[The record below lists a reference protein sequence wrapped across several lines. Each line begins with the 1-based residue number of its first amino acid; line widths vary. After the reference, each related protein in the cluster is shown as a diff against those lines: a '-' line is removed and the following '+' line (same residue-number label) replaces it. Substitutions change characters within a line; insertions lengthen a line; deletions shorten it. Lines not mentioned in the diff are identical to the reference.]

1 MLYLMNKMKCI
12 SIALLA
18 MAFLGCKAERAG
30 SKKSSVAEAVPAK
43 ASEKS
48 GEQNPPKKEW
58 LYSDAEL
65 DEFLRRNEVS
75 ERNPLA
81 YYYAGNRCADK
92 GEYQEAVKLY
102 ALAVEAFHS
111 RSYEYRKDGIDWDW
125 KEEESYPGTLD
136 ENGEC
141 KEFYY
146 SIYNLSCCMSLLG
159 FLELSEAYLYNAIIA
174 GYPHLNHLLSDPDLA
189 NLYGG
194 PNGEA
199 VKARAKELFACG
211 SSTDFLRGKKVPQ
224 LSMDIAWYFNFD
236 KNGKDVFCYSYYD
249 GEDPWN
255 SERPWVMKGTYTVKN
270 FHVLIRF
277 DSVWEREPVGYKM
290 WPGHGIDPIDGPYD
304 TYWFPVITSKPYQYN
319 LYMLSSAGA
328 FRGLRCWED
337 FSLDEKDDLVCG
349 TFLESVSRPENNDH
363 YFLRSS
369 CVNLLDKV
377 FREAEAV
384 KWSPED
390 SEKNRELNGLNE
402 TRRSKQAATAL
413 IELSEEEIDAN
424 ARRRLAR
431 YREFADPI
439 IQGYKEKGKVVTL
452 DAATFASSGESDALP
467 QETEFCYVFI
477 KGTVENSAA
486 FESICKAAEK
496 RFVAGFFLDFTDCTF
511 AGRRHFE
518 EGDYNSPE
526 WFHFEVNDRNGS
538 SLSDRDGETPQAV
551 GIKGII
557 FPKNIPDRI
566 SIYYANSSLEIMEFQ
581 DSAFPQDIDFGYYKA
596 HENNSLKA
604 VRLPEGL
611 KEIDDFAFMNCIE
624 LKQVYAPK
632 SLERIGHHAFDKC
645 NGLTFE
651 IPEHVRYVR
660 ERVFGPQ
667 TQLYIPA
674 YRHHHE
680 NFDWYY
686 SCFDYTGEN
695 VHWGKC
701 VE

>member
-12 SIALLA
+12 GIALLA
-18 MAFLGCKAERAG
+18 MAFLGCKAVRVG
-30 SKKSSVAEAVPAK
+30 TKQSPAEAA
-43 ASEKS
+43 EKS
-48 GEQNPPKKEW
+48 GEQTPPKKEW

-75 ERNPLA
+75 ERNPVA
-81 YYYAGNRCADK
+81 YYHAGNRCADK
-92 GEYQEAVKLY
+92 GEYQEAAKLY
-102 ALAVEAFHS
+102 ALAAEKFES
-111 RSYEYRKDGIDWDW
+111 GLFKYSKWRWDNKW
-125 KEEESYPGTLD
+125 EESYPGTLD

-146 SIYNLSCCMSLLG
+146 SIYNLSCCMSILG

-194 PNGEA
+194 SNGEA
-199 VKARAKELFACG
+199 VKARAKELFACVN
-211 SSTDFLRGKKVPQ
+211 SAEFFAGKE
-224 LSMDIAWYFNFD
+224 LGIMDGNDGWYFHFGS
-236 KNGKDVFCYSYYD
+236 NGKDVFNYGDS
-249 GEDPWN
+249 N
-255 SERPWVMKGTYTVKN
+255 FSSELSDERWCVHGTYTVKN
-270 FHVLIRF
+270 FHVLMHF
-277 DSVWEREPVGYKM
+277 DSQWES
-290 WPGHGIDPIDGPYD
+290 DPIGNPMWTGATSERYD
-304 TYWFPVITSKPYQYN
+304 AYALPVLKERDYR
-319 LYMLSSAGA
+319 YMLSYVDAFNNAWYGKGEISA
-328 FRGLRCWED
+328 D
-337 FSLDEKDDLVCG
+337 SDLVRG
-349 TFLESVSRPENNDH
+349 TFLEGVLDEWYEHDC
-363 YFLRSS
+363 FLRLS
-369 CVNLLDKV
+369 VIDFFDKILV
-377 FREAEAV
+377 EQNDVE
-384 KWSPED
+384 WHPED
-390 SEKNRELNGLNE
+390 DEKNRELNRLDAE
-402 TRRSKQAATAL
+402 RRKERAATAL

-439 IQGYKEKGKVVTL
+439 IQGYKEKGKTLVL
-452 DAATFASSGESDALP
+452 DAETFADYKKDAQP
-467 QETEFCYVFI
+467 ETEFCYVI
-477 KGTVENSAA
+477 VKGTLKNSAA

-496 RFVAGFFLDFTDCTF
+496 RFAAGFFLDFTDCTF
-511 AGRRHFE
+511 VGRRHFE

-526 WFHFEVNDRNGS
+526 WFHFEVNDRSDS

-581 DSAFPQDIDFGYYKA
+581 DSEYLQVIDFGYYKA

-611 KEIDDFAFMNCIE
+611 REIDNFSFMNCIE

-651 IPEHVRYVR
+651 IPENVRYVR
-660 ERVFGPQ
+660 EYVFGPWAKV
-667 TQLYIPA
+667 YIPA
-674 YRHHHE
+674 YRHHPE
-680 NFDWYY
+680 NFNWYY
-686 SCFDYTGEN
+686 NSFDYTGETI
-695 VHWGKC
+695 HWGKC
-701 VE
+701 ME

>member
-1 MLYLMNKMKCI
+1 MSFSPEAGFLILTKGRRYDMLYLMNKMKCI
-12 SIALLA
+12 GIALLA
-18 MAFLGCKAERAG
+18 MAFLGCKAARVGAEQ
-30 SKKSSVAEAVPAK
+30 SSAEAA
-43 ASEKS
+43 EKS
-48 GEQNPPKKEW
+48 GEQTPPKKEW

-92 GEYQEAVKLY
+92 GEYQEAAKLY

-159 FLELSEAYLYNAIIA
+159 LLELSEAYLYNAIIA

-189 NLYGG
+189 NLYGE

-211 SSTDFLRGKKVPQ
+211 NSTDFLRGKKVPQ

-270 FHVLIRF
+270 FHVLIHF
-277 DSVWEREPVGYKM
+277 DSVWERESVGYKM

-304 TYWFPVITSKPYQYN
+304 TYWLPVITSKPYQYN
-319 LYMLSSAGA
+319 LYMLSSASA
-328 FRGLRCWED
+328 FGDLRCWED
-337 FSLDEKDDLVCG
+337 FSLDEKDDLVRG
-349 TFLESVSRPENNDH
+349 TFLESVSRPENKDRC
-363 YFLRSS
+363 FLRSS

-384 KWSPED
+384 EWSPEE
-390 SEKNRELNGLNE
+390 SEKNQELNGLNE

-424 ARRRLAR
+424 ARRRLER

-439 IQGYKEKGKVVTL
+439 IQGYKEKGNVVTL
-452 DAATFASSGESDALP
+452 DAETFADYKKDAQP
-467 QETEFCYVFI
+467 ETEFCYVFI

-486 FESICKAAEK
+486 FESICKVAEK
-496 RFVAGFFLDFTDCTF
+496 RFAAGFFLDFTDC
-511 AGRRHFE
+511 E
-518 EGDYNSPE
+518 SGDGECDFSP
-526 WFHFEVNDRNGS
+526 FEV
-538 SLSDRDGETPQAV
+538 T

-557 FPKNIPDRI
+557 FPKNLTKASVYCWGKYDG
-566 SIYYANSSLEIMEFQ
+566 SDLEIIEFQ
-581 DSAFPQDIDFGYYKA
+581 DSEMPLTEPVEIYGGGSYNSF
-596 HENNSLKA
+596 ENNSLRA

-611 KEIDDFAFMNCIE
+611 KTIDRFMFMRCVALE
-624 LKQVYAPK
+624 QVYAPK
-632 SLERIGHHAFDKC
+632 TLEQIEYLAFEGC
-645 NGLTFE
+645 NRLTFE

-674 YRHHHE
+674 YRHHPE

>member
-12 SIALLA
+12 GIALLA
-18 MAFLGCKAERAG
+18 MAFFGCKAERAG
-30 SKKSSVAEAVPAK
+30 AKKSSAEAVEQ
-43 ASEKS
+43 SE
-48 GEQNPPKKEW
+48 EQNPPKKEW
-58 LYSDAEL
+58 LFSDAKL
-65 DEFLRRNEVS
+65 DEFLKRNEVS
-75 ERNPLA
+75 ERNPVA
-81 YYYAGNRCADK
+81 YYHAGNRCADK
-92 GEYQEAVKLY
+92 REYQEAAKLY

-111 RSYEYRKDGIDWDW
+111 RSYEYRKDGLDWDW

-211 SSTDFLRGKKVPQ
+211 NSADFLCGKKVPQ

-255 SERPWVMKGTYTVKN
+255 SEYPWMMKGTYTVKN

-304 TYWFPVITSKPYQYN
+304 TYWLPVITSKPYQYN
-319 LYMLSSAGA
+319 LYMLSFDCA

-337 FSLDEKDDLVCG
+337 FSLDEKDDLVRG
-349 TFLESVSRPENNDH
+349 TFLESVSRPENKDH

-390 SEKNRELNGLNE
+390 SKKNRELNGLNE
-402 TRRSKQAATAL
+402 SRRSKQAATAL

-424 ARRRLAR
+424 ARRR
-431 YREFADPI
+431 
-439 IQGYKEKGKVVTL
+439 
-452 DAATFASSGESDALP
+452 AAHFF
-467 QETEFCYVFI
+467 FCL
-477 KGTVENSAA
+477 
-486 FESICKAAEK
+486 
-496 RFVAGFFLDFTDCTF
+496 R
-511 AGRRHFE
+511 
-518 EGDYNSPE
+518 
-526 WFHFEVNDRNGS
+526 
-538 SLSDRDGETPQAV
+538 
-551 GIKGII
+551 
-557 FPKNIPDRI
+557 
-566 SIYYANSSLEIMEFQ
+566 
-581 DSAFPQDIDFGYYKA
+581 
-596 HENNSLKA
+596 
-604 VRLPEGL
+604 
-611 KEIDDFAFMNCIE
+611 
-624 LKQVYAPK
+624 
-632 SLERIGHHAFDKC
+632 
-645 NGLTFE
+645 
-651 IPEHVRYVR
+651 
-660 ERVFGPQ
+660 
-667 TQLYIPA
+667 
-674 YRHHHE
+674 
-680 NFDWYY
+680 
-686 SCFDYTGEN
+686 
-695 VHWGKC
+695 
-701 VE
+701 

>member
-12 SIALLA
+12 GIALLA

-30 SKKSSVAEAVPAK
+30 AEQSPAEAA
-43 ASEKS
+43 EKS
-48 GEQNPPKKEW
+48 GEQTPPKKEW

-75 ERNPLA
+75 DRNPIA
-81 YYYAGNRCADK
+81 YYHAGNRCTDK
-92 GEYQEAVKLY
+92 GEYQDAAKLY
-102 ALAVEAFHS
+102 ALAVEEFQKMP
-111 RSYEYRKDGIDWDW
+111 YEYGKHGIDWNW
-125 KEEESYPGTLD
+125 KGKTYPGTLD

-141 KEFYY
+141 EEFYY

-159 FLELSEAYLYNAIIA
+159 LLELSEAYLYNAIIA
-174 GYPHLNHLLSDPDLA
+174 GYPHLHHLLSDPDLA

-194 PNGEA
+194 PDGEA
-199 VKARAKELFACG
+199 VKERAKELFACG
-211 SSTDFLRGKKVPQ
+211 NSAEFLCGKKVPQ
-224 LSMDIAWYFNFD
+224 DVFPDAFSPTYIWYINFD

-255 SERPWVMKGTYTVKN
+255 SEYPWVMKGTYTVKN
-270 FHVLIRF
+270 FHVLMHF
-277 DSVWEREPVGYKM
+277 DSVWKREPVGYKM

-304 TYWFPVITSKPYQYN
+304 TYLLPVIDRQYK
-319 LYMLSSAGA
+319 YECCMLSSVGA

-337 FSLDEKDDLVCG
+337 FSLDEKDDLVRG
-349 TFLESVSRPENNDH
+349 TFLESVSRPENKDY

-369 CVNLLDKV
+369 CVTLLDKV

-384 KWSPED
+384 KWSSED
-390 SEKNRELNGLNE
+390 SEKNNELNGRNE
-402 TRRSKQAATAL
+402 SRRKKQAATAL

-439 IQGYKEKGKVVTL
+439 IQGYKEKGTVVTL
-452 DAATFASSGESDALP
+452 DAATFASSGEHDDLP

-496 RFVAGFFLDFTDCTF
+496 QFAAGFFLDFTDC
-511 AGRRHFE
+511 E
-518 EGDYNSPE
+518 SGDGECDFSP
-526 WFHFEVNDRNGS
+526 FEVTGM
-538 SLSDRDGETPQAV
+538 
-551 GIKGII
+551 KGII
-557 FPKNIPDRI
+557 FPKNLTKATVDWNKEDGS
-566 SIYYANSSLEIMEFQ
+566 SIEIIEFQ
-581 DSAFPQDIDFGYYKA
+581 DSEKPLTEPVKIYGCGGYNSF
-596 HENNSLKA
+596 ENNSLRA

-611 KEIDDFAFMNCIE
+611 KTIDRFTFMRFVALE
-624 LKQVYAPK
+624 QVYAPK
-632 SLERIGHHAFDKC
+632 TLEQIEYLAFEGC
-645 NGLTFE
+645 NRLTFE

-674 YRHHHE
+674 YRHHPE

-695 VHWGKC
+695 VHWGRC

>member
-319 LYMLSSAGA
+319 LYMLSFDCA

-496 RFVAGFFLDFTDCTF
+496 RFVAGFFLDFTDCES
-511 AGRRHFE
+511 G
-518 EGDYNSPE
+518 
-526 WFHFEVNDRNGS
+526 
-538 SLSDRDGETPQAV
+538 DGECDFSPFNIT

-557 FPKNIPDRI
+557 FPKNLTKASVYCWGKYDDHG
-566 SIYYANSSLEIMEFQ
+566 LEIIEFQ
-581 DSAFPQDIDFGYYKA
+581 DSEMPLTEPVEIYGGGSYNSF
-596 HENNSLKA
+596 ENNSLRA

-611 KEIDDFAFMNCIE
+611 KTIDRFMFMRCVALE
-624 LKQVYAPK
+624 QVYAPK
-632 SLERIGHHAFDKC
+632 TLEQIEYLAFEEC
-645 NGLTFE
+645 NRLTFE

-674 YRHHHE
+674 YRHHPE